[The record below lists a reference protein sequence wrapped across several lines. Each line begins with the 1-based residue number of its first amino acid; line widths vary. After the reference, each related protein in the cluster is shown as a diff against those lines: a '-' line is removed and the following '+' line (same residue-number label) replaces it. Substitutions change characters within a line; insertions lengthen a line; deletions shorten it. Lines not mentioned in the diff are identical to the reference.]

1 MQRSNRTMVF
11 RVSLLDIKPDIW
23 REIEVPATYSFWD
36 LHVAVQDAMGW
47 LDCHLHMFRVP
58 DPETGEIGEIGIP
71 DEDGF
76 LDGPPTSPG
85 WEIAIADYFIKPGD
99 QASYEYDFG
108 DGWEHQ
114 VSLERIS
121 ESKKGM
127 KYPKCLNG
135 KRACPPEDCGGVWGY
150 EQLLGII
157 SNPEH
162 EEHETMMEW
171 LGGEFDP
178 ENFDA
183 ESVVFDNPK
192 KRWELAFSER

>member
-1 MQRSNRTMVF
+1 MR
-11 RVSLLDIKPDIW
+11 
-23 REIEVPATYSFWD
+23 
-36 LHVAVQDAMGW
+36 
-47 LDCHLHMFRVP
+47 
-58 DPETGEIGEIGIP
+58 
-71 DEDGF
+71 
-76 LDGPPTSPG
+76 
-85 WEIAIADYFIKPGD
+85 
-99 QASYEYDFG
+99 
-108 DGWEHQ
+108 
-114 VSLERIS
+114 
-121 ESKKGM
+121 
-127 KYPKCLNG
+127 YPICLNG
-135 KRACPPEDCGGVWGY
+135 SRACPPEDCGGVWGY